1 MPALYLRKII
11 KALCSTRLKPIFSA
25 TCGLEVILILY
36 SSQKVEGIEKLYD
49 ECASKK
55 PKLKSFTEYLRYLE
69 SNEIVV
75 ITEGK
80 SKKSRKIVALT
91 PMAIAVLNSIPALE
105 SEHIDLPQ
113 SRQNTSEKYVGQRVP

>member
-1 MPALYLRKII
+1 M
-11 KALCSTRLKPIFSA
+11 
-25 TCGLEVILILY
+25 ILY

-49 ECASKK
+49 ECASKT

-80 SKKSRKIVALT
+80 SKKSCKTVTLT
-91 PMAIAVLNSIPALE
+91 PMAIAVLNPIPALE
-105 SEHIDLPQ
+105 SEHIDSPQ
-113 SRQNTSEKYVGQRVP
+113 SRQNTSGKYVGQRVP